1 MVCGC
6 EGHLWS
12 HGLDYREKL
21 ANLRQVLALEA
32 GWIDA
37 AKEIGA
43 KWVLPT
49 GQSKPVKVPE

>member
-1 MVCGC
+1 
-6 EGHLWS
+6 LWS

-21 ANLRQVLALEA
+21 AKLRQVLALEA
-32 GWIDA
+32 GWIEA

-49 GQSKPVKVPE
+49 GQSQPVKVPE